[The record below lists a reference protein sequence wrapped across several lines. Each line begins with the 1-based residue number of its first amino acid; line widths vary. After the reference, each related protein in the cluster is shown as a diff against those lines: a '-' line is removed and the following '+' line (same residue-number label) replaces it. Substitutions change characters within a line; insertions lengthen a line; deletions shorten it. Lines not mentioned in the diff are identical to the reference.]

1 LKALVIVVG
10 LVLGLGAALFV
21 LFKDSYADLGRLES
35 EIKTVLNT
43 AQGDLNQSTSAL
55 AALRAVRPQMLRLD
69 ERLTE
74 LRRNL
79 DGQQRRLQEFER
91 ARPTSGGARQPFLEE
106 RDTAKRQA
114 TELAAACAEFRERV
128 TLLDEFV
135 RQTEPKLNQ
144 MLVNAGALFA
154 SRASLSAL
162 RQPDADA
169 LVVKLDQLS
178 SESGSTQ
185 RMAAQV
191 LDTAS
196 KDVAQARVLAETAS
210 REITRILAEQA
221 AIAKQ
226 IEATLAKSAK

>member
-162 RQPDADA
+162 RQPMRMRW
-169 LVVKLDQLS
+169 S
-178 SESGSTQ
+178 SSSTN
-185 RMAAQV
+185 
-191 LDTAS
+191 
-196 KDVAQARVLAETAS
+196 
-210 REITRILAEQA
+210 
-221 AIAKQ
+221 
-226 IEATLAKSAK
+226 